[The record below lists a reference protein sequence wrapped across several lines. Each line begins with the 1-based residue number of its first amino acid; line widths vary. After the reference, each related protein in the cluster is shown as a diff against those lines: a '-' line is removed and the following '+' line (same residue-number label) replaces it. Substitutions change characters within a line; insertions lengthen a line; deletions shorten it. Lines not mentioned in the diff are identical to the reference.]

1 MAKLF
6 HYGFILF
13 IVIGIIMNRQGM
25 MVEAILDTP
34 FQVFDLVKTLVL
46 SACLWNGLLNI
57 IQASGIID
65 HLSFIMKPILY
76 FIYGKEIEDQTIYY
90 YLSSNLVANLL
101 GLGTLATISGLKA
114 IKVLDTHYHQDTPS
128 KAMKML
134 IVVNTAGF
142 SLIPSTMMTL
152 RQNYH
157 SLSVLAFYPYSLA
170 IGLTITM
177 IGIVIIKVFV
187 HE

>member
-1 MAKLF
+1 MPKLF
-6 HYGFILF
+6 HYGFIVF
-13 IVIGIIMNRQGM
+13 IIIGILMHKQDV
-25 MVEAILDTP
+25 MVEAILNTP

-57 IQASGIID
+57 IQSSGIIN
-65 HLSFIMKPILY
+65 HLSFMIKPILR
-76 FIYGKEIEDQTIYY
+76 FIYGKQIENETIYQ
-90 YLSSNLVANLL
+90 YLSSNLLANLL
-101 GLGTLATISGLKA
+101 GLGTLATMSGLKA
-114 IKVLDTHYHQDTPS
+114 IKALDENHNQDTPS

-134 IVVNTAGF
+134 VVINTAGF

-157 SLSVLAFYPYSLA
+157 SQSVLAFYPYSLT
-170 IGLTITM
+170 IGLIITLL
-177 IGIVIIKVFV
+177 GIFIIKVIV

>member
-1 MAKLF
+1 MPKLF
-6 HYGFILF
+6 HYGFIIF
-13 IVIGIIMNRQGM
+13 IIIGILMNKQSM
-25 MVEAILDTP
+25 MVEAILNTP

-65 HLSFIMKPILY
+65 HLSFVIKPVLY
-76 FIYGKEIEDQTIYY
+76 FIYGKQIEDQTIYH

-114 IKVLDTHYHQDTPS
+114 IKALDKHHNQETPS

-134 IVVNTAGF
+134 IVMNTAGF

-157 SLSVLAFYPYSLA
+157 SLSVLSFYPYSFV
-170 IGLTITM
+170 IGLTITF
-177 IGIVIIKVFV
+177 IGILIIKVIV

>member
-1 MAKLF
+1 MPKLF
-6 HYGFILF
+6 HYGFIVF
-13 IVIGIIMNRQGM
+13 IIIGLLMNKQNM
-25 MVEAILDTP
+25 MVEAILNTP
-34 FQVFDLVKTLVL
+34 FQVFDLAKTLVL

-57 IQASGIID
+57 IQSSGIID
-65 HLSFIMKPILY
+65 HLSFIIKPILH
-76 FIYGKEIEDQTIYY
+76 FIYGKQIEDQTIYH

-114 IKVLDTHYHQDTPS
+114 IKALDKIHDQDTPS
-128 KAMKML
+128 QAMKML
-134 IVVNTAGF
+134 VVINTAGF

-157 SLSVLAFYPYSLA
+157 SLSVLAFYPYNLV
-170 IGLTITM
+170 IGLIITLL
-177 IGIVIIKVFV
+177 GVFIIKIVV